1 MKINKKA
8 MINDDDNQT
17 DHHNRIAMFCRFGI
31 RLPPAASAQCAFAV
45 CSSFLIDAATT
56 VMMVMMVMMAM
67 MVMMVVKMGCTQI
80 PISTL
85 SHIWVFVRL
94 YGIVFVIIVI
104 IIIIIMIIKS
114 EGVNAQL

>member
-1 MKINKKA
+1 MINKKA

-56 VMMVMMVMMAM
+56 GMMVMMVMMNTIL
-67 MVMMVVKMGCTQI
+67 MVVRAARIVAALQPGCEEME
-80 PISTL
+80 
-85 SHIWVFVRL
+85 R
-94 YGIVFVIIVI
+94 
-104 IIIIIMIIKS
+104 
-114 EGVNAQL
+114 E